1 MGKFLAVL
9 YGVFA
14 YLLFLVTAAYMV
26 GFLGNFLVP
35 KSIDAGAETPFLQAI
50 IINLLLLSV
59 FAVQHSLM
67 ARASFKAWIKSII
80 PAAIERSTYIYL
92 SNFAL
97 LLLYWKWQPIKTIIW
112 EVENAGLTMIIWGL
126 FGLGWVIVLASTF
139 MINHFELTGL
149 QQIYDNWINR
159 QPKASV
165 FQINYLYKFV
175 RHPLMLGFLIVFWA
189 TPTMTLGHLFFTLV
203 MTVYIFIS
211 VKYLEEKD
219 LRKAI
224 GKEYEV
230 YQEKVP
236 MLIPFTKQKKSS
248 TN

>member
-1 MGKFLAVL
+1 MGKFLAAL

-14 YLLFLVTAAYMV
+14 YLFFLVIAAYMV

-35 KSIDAGAETPFLQAI
+35 KSIDSGVETPFVQAI
-50 IINLLLLSV
+50 IINFLLLNV

-67 ARASFKAWIKSII
+67 ARESFKIWIKKTI

-112 EVENAGLTMIIWGL
+112 EVENEGLMMLILGL
-126 FGLGWVIVLASTF
+126 FGLGWIIVLASTF

-149 QQIYDNWINR
+149 QQIYDNWKDR

-189 TPTMTLGHLFFTLV
+189 TPRMTLGHLFFTLV
-203 MTVYIFIS
+203 MTGYIFIA

-219 LRKAI
+219 LRKVI
-224 GKEYEV
+224 GKEYEA
-230 YQEKVP
+230 YKEKIP
-236 MLIPFTKQKKSS
+236 MIIPFTKGRK
-248 TN
+248 